1 MIIKS
6 YKKYVKM
13 FMWIKNGIGIGF
25 LFKEN
30 NMDVCVL
37 FDSFVLKFLIFIIFG
52 FINYLKIILN
62 IVKYC
67 KNFF

>member
-1 MIIKS
+1 MLR
-6 YKKYVKM
+6 M
-13 FMWIKNGIGIGF
+13 FMWINNGIGF

>member
-1 MIIKS
+1 MLR
-6 YKKYVKM
+6 M
-13 FMWIKNGIGIGF
+13 FMLIKNGIGF

>member
-1 MIIKS
+1 MLR
-6 YKKYVKM
+6 M
-13 FMWIKNGIGIGF
+13 FMWIKNGIGF